1 MALRALVDLDLS
13 AAWRAW
19 PQLPAVTGEDTSA
32 VRAAGQRV
40 LRACDDAVAALVEGY
55 TSARRAMVRREFVD
69 DLLAGT
75 ADPAGLLVRAPSYG
89 LQLAGPH
96 AVGLAWSGAP
106 FQEASS

>member
-13 AAWRAW
+13 AGWRAW

-40 LRACDDAVAALVEGY
+40 LRACDDAVAALAEGY

-89 LQLAGPH
+89 GAAGWS
-96 AVGLAWSGAP
+96 ARGGAGLERAP
-106 FQEASS
+106 FQEARS